1 MNINQGILGRWTL
14 LSRSAVDKSDDG
26 GPDHSSS
33 SRTATPLLWPQR
45 FPPLDWWGRFFTGIP
60 PLGPS
65 VAFFSQLE
73 REQAS
78 RTQQVMVCWTS
89 NQDRIIALKL
99 GECLQTLGWKT
110 PFFIPPDQ
118 LLAVIG
124 GPSFVTYVQQDLAY
138 LLDEFSRQFGRQME
152 SDYLRSVIDW
162 SDSSV
167 CFGDLVGRIQT
178 ALEGKGGRVSD
189 PEMNRPNN

>member
-1 MNINQGILGRWTL
+1 MRTFF
-14 LSRSAVDKSDDG
+14 SRSPVEKSG
-26 GPDHSSS
+26 NGAPDHGIISSS
-33 SRTATPLLWPQR
+33 SAATPLLWPQR

-65 VAFFSQLE
+65 VAFFNQLE
-73 REQAS
+73 HEQSS
-78 RTQQVMVCWTS
+78 RTSQVMVHWGN
-89 NQDRIIALKL
+89 NQERTIALRL
-99 GECLQTLGWKT
+99 GECLQTVGWKT
-110 PFFIPPDQ
+110 PFFIPADQ

-138 LLDEFSRQFGRQME
+138 LLDEFSRRFGRQME

-178 ALEGKGGRVSD
+178 ALEGRAARV
-189 PEMNRPNN
+189 PGQEMNRPNN